1 MNRRHGQP
9 NICKFSIII
18 KKDLLKKFYQKKK
31 KMYQRNPQH
40 GLTSYGLRVY
50 MKIVTACQ
58 DHLAVCLHRPPT
70 FDSSALAIGPSNKT
84 NLIAI

>member
-1 MNRRHGQP
+1 MQVFNYHQER
-9 NICKFSIII
+9 SIKEILS
-18 KKDLLKKFYQKKK
+18 KKKK